1 MHALL
6 SEIPLTSAW
15 TTKKFRIFKNIKK
28 SFKNCFFPGLSACTT
43 KKFLNVPVHEVHA
56 LLNVIPL
63 SSACTNYRAFTLYQK
78 KIKKIYLS

>member
-28 SFKNCFFPGLSACTT
+28 SFKNYFFPGLSACST
-43 KKFLNVPVHEVHA
+43 KTFLSYPVHEVHA
-56 LLNVIPL
+56 RLNEILP
-63 SSACTNYRAFTLYQK
+63 SSACTNYRAFTL
-78 KIKKIYLS
+78 